1 VTLSSRW
8 RRAAAAAVA
17 AATLVPFAATA
28 AAAPDRTATTT
39 KYQRSEFLQ
48 RALGV
53 PANTVIESVT
63 YDRFQNLLRHTGN
76 FALLIGDPAT
86 DSTFAARA
94 VAVDAAAR
102 AAGVEKVYWF
112 NPNLTGGAKIGTGT
126 VPNLDIRDSGAIK
139 LVSASRDKF
148 KDAWQNLVAQS
159 LGNGVTAT
167 QSGAGTQ
174 SQAVVTTVGQPTA
187 TTNDSVDPIY
197 DYSTGATP
205 ANLTDSYFLVYNTD
219 ARSGAA
225 ADKVVSWVNLTDDAA
240 AATKVAAAIAG
251 KQFAR
256 VEQFAW
262 WQEEANERQ
271 RVGTQSTPSQNPEVP
286 VLTDADNVAAD
297 GGWRVNQITYP
308 ELIDLLDH
316 STDADAV
323 ILFGGTWCPNTR
335 AVLPFI
341 NKDAQKNNVTVY
353 NFDTVLDGGKV
364 AGNPTGGANPLQTR
378 NGHGNADAEGNRTFP
393 SYVYGEL
400 VSQYLGNFATEYL
413 PTATNA
419 ITYFPFG
426 DTTKP
431 ATSKARLQ
439 VPYLFGYKGKAGTEP
454 KDGVTRQWIQKNA
467 NGTNTEYMSNWY
479 FTNPQPNR
487 VNITLPSTVP
497 AWQKV
502 NAALNG
508 FDWKTDVSK
517 IIPSRSVYTDT
528 ADYLTNETAT
538 VATNAQGNVTVTS
551 GGPTDISQPAL
562 TAALAALGASAPTT
576 LTEARTAWLANKT
589 DANLT
594 TIAGA
599 WGTVDTRKGNVAAA
613 FGSPTSPNSIAGG
626 AAAKRALD
634 VFFGGLPGG
643 VVSTRTVSAPAVTVG
658 TPSTISVTIA
668 NEHGRKPAGNVALT
682 VKQGGQT
689 VATASTAIA
698 NDAVAFTVPNLGVGT
713 YEYAL
718 TYAGDDQLAPF
729 TETGTLTV
737 NPVSVVAT
745 PTPVVVNPVPSATPT
760 PVATKAKASKVRGA
774 IVTRPTSK
782 KAGKYK
788 VTITTAS
795 GKAKATGKV
804 TLTLKKGK
812 TTKKVTGTLKNGVVT
827 VTVPKL
833 AKGTWKV
840 TVAWA
845 GDKTYQSASAS
856 GASIKVTK

>member
-1 VTLSSRW
+1 MTLSSRW

-17 AATLVPFAATA
+17 AATMVPFAATA
-28 AAAPDRTATTT
+28 TAAPDRTATTT
-39 KYQRSEFLQ
+39 KYQRSDFLQ

-86 DSTFAARA
+86 DTTFAARA

-102 AAGVEKVYWF
+102 AAGVQKVYWF
-112 NPNLTGGAKIGTGT
+112 NPNLTGGAKIGAGT

-139 LVSASRDKF
+139 LVSRLAQQVQGRVAEPRRPVAGQRRHRDRRPTP
-148 KDAWQNLVAQS
+148 AL
-159 LGNGVTAT
+159 
-167 QSGAGTQ
+167 Q

-205 ANLTDSYFLVYNTD
+205 ANVTDSYFLVYNTD
-219 ARSGAA
+219 AKSGAA

-251 KQFAR
+251 KPFAR

-364 AGNPTGGANPLQTR
+364 AATRPVAPTRCRRATGTATLTR
-378 NGHGNADAEGNRTFP
+378 EGNRTFP

-487 VNITLPSTVP
+487 VNIPFPSTVP

-508 FDWKTDVSK
+508 FDWQTDVSK

-528 ADYLTNETAT
+528 AEYLIDRDGDRRHQRPGRRDGHLRWAD
-538 VATNAQGNVTVTS
+538 GH
-551 GGPTDISQPAL
+551 QPAGAHRRARGPRRERADDPRHGADRVAREQDRPEPDHARRRL
-562 TAALAALGASAPTT
+562 GHGRYSQGQHRDGVRLAHDPEQPRRWRRRQARAGRVLRRPAGRRRLHPHGHRSGRDRRHPVDDQPRDRQRVRPQAGRQRRADGQAGRRDRRHGVRPRSPTT
-576 LTEARTAWLANKT
+576 RSRSRSRTWARART
-589 DANLT
+589 
-594 TIAGA
+594 
-599 WGTVDTRKGNVAAA
+599 
-613 FGSPTSPNSIAGG
+613 
-626 AAAKRALD
+626 
-634 VFFGGLPGG
+634 
-643 VVSTRTVSAPAVTVG
+643 STRS
-658 TPSTISVTIA
+658 
-668 NEHGRKPAGNVALT
+668 
-682 VKQGGQT
+682 
-689 VATASTAIA
+689 
-698 NDAVAFTVPNLGVGT
+698 
-713 YEYAL
+713 
-718 TYAGDDQLAPF
+718 
-729 TETGTLTV
+729 
-737 NPVSVVAT
+737 
-745 PTPVVVNPVPSATPT
+745 PTPVTTSSRRSP
-760 PVATKAKASKVRGA
+760 
-774 IVTRPTSK
+774 RP
-782 KAGKYK
+782 AR
-788 VTITTAS
+788 
-795 GKAKATGKV
+795 
-804 TLTLKKGK
+804 
-812 TTKKVTGTLKNGVVT
+812 
-827 VTVPKL
+827 
-833 AKGTWKV
+833 
-840 TVAWA
+840 
-845 GDKTYQSASAS
+845 
-856 GASIKVTK
+856 